1 MPCPADMHLLLKY
14 IHRSPRPSSV
24 HCCSTGFAVLC
35 TSLPSH
41 CEAPGAA
48 RLISLA
54 ARNLVTPIRS
64 AHCAAAQHGPALCG
78 AVAMDCPPAWRFP
91 AAAPA
96 EYLGPALAQA
106 APLLAHP
113 AASWCTLPSPSATAQ
128 GRHRHQ
134 WAVRPRRRSFRRTCP
149 GDRGVPPSATCTV
162 DTGPPD
168 SAPPASD
175 LEHRSL
181 VEAIRE
187 LDPGCRRRPSRATP
201 HARSRAGRRG
211 RQHGGVT
218 WKALARA
225 SAPTGFTILRLQ

>member
-149 GDRGVPPSATCTV
+149 GDRGVPPCTSVASAMRLPPGLGSSPSRPVFPAGYGHLPLLAYRRHTRSTAALTAIV
-162 DTGPPD
+162 RLGVGHLRGAPPD
-168 SAPPASD
+168 RAPPGSD
-175 LEHRSL
+175 S
-181 VEAIRE
+181 E
-187 LDPGCRRRPSRATP
+187 LP
-201 HARSRAGRRG
+201 
-211 RQHGGVT
+211 
-218 WKALARA
+218 
-225 SAPTGFTILRLQ
+225 